1 MKCYHS
7 KKAGANVLSPFCHFL
22 FGYGYVH
29 NDWIMIRVLKS
40 KISCLNCV
48 DGKIIRNDKSIDH
61 VILEY
66 AWITVVAGKW
76 TTRERQDGVELSVTK
91 VRLSPNSSTSMTPG
105 VHISSL
111 TSG

>member
-1 MKCYHS
+1 M
-7 KKAGANVLSPFCHFL
+7 LSPFCHFL

-29 NDWIMIRVLKS
+29 NDWVMIRVLKS

-48 DGKIIRNDKSIDH
+48 DGKIIRNDKSVNH

-66 AWITVVAGKW
+66 TWITVVAGKW
-76 TTRERQDGVELSVTK
+76 TIQRAAGRCGVVGYK
-91 VRLSPNSSTSMTPG
+91 VRLSLNSSTSMTPG

>member
-1 MKCYHS
+1 M
-7 KKAGANVLSPFCHFL
+7 LSPFCHFL

-29 NDWIMIRVLKS
+29 NDWVMIRVLKS

-66 AWITVVAGKW
+66 AWITVITDKW
-76 TTRERQDGVELSVTK
+76 TIQRTAGRCSVVGYKSQVVAKFININDTRCPHIFADER
-91 VRLSPNSSTSMTPG
+91 
-105 VHISSL
+105 ISAVVII
-111 TSG
+111 